1 MIPDNASLQQSLDV
15 QSMRIG
21 TRRRSAFR
29 GYAIHNGAGCGRALL
44 LSAVIGL
51 LATGCASTKDSATEP
66 VEPESLDTSISQ
78 VESSSVESSAAGRG
92 TSVVGRNQYAPDA
105 PPGSPLG
112 QRIIYFEFDSATVPS
127 QYRPVVEAHAEY
139 LRERPRLIVTLE
151 GHADELGSREYNI
164 ALGERRGQAVRRL
177 MQFQGVEAAQL
188 EVVSYGEER
197 PAMMG
202 QDESSLTKNRRVE
215 ILYSGERP

>member
-1 MIPDNASLQQSLDV
+1 ML
-15 QSMRIG
+15 G
-21 TRRRSAFR
+21 W
-29 GYAIHNGAGCGRALL
+29 L
-44 LSAVIGL
+44 LSAAFVLI
-51 LATGCASTKDSATEP
+51 ASGCASTEDTATEP
-66 VEPESLDTSISQ
+66 TEPTSLDTSISQ
-78 VESSSVESSAAGRG
+78 PASGGAESTAAGRA
-92 TSVVGRNQYAPDA
+92 TTIVARDQYAPDA

-112 QRIIYFEFDSATVPS
+112 QRVIYFEFDSATVPA

-151 GHADELGSREYNI
+151 GHADELGTREYNI

-197 PAMMG
+197 PAMGG
-202 QDESSLTKNRRVE
+202 QDESSWTKNRRVE
-215 ILYSGERP
+215 ILYSGERQ